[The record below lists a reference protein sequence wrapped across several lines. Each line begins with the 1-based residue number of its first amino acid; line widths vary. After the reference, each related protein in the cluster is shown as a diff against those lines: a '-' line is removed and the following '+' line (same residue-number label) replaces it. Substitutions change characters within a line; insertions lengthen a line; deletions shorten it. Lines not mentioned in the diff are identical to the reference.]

1 VKLLLSTVYC
11 LALTASCLLADD
23 PDKPAAAAQ
32 DLTQLDLEQLMEV
45 KVEAASMHEQSLEDA
60 PASVTIITQDEIRR
74 YGWRTLAQALSYAGS
89 LFTSND
95 RSYTAIGVR
104 GFGLPG
110 DFGTRFLIMVN
121 GHNMADNIFSQ
132 TAEVEQNFPLDM
144 TLVKRIEI
152 IRGPSSALYGSNGI
166 FATINVVTI
175 PPEEF
180 QGTMVRVETG
190 SFGEKKVQAASS
202 VALGHGATLLLSG
215 SVLNNA
221 GEHSIYFPEA
231 DTPATNFGRA
241 IDMNSEKGYHLFGDF
256 TWHNWR
262 VTALFGGTQRI
273 QPISWGP
280 TIFNDRGTRITD
292 FRNFVEATYTHTFDA
307 ARVLEWRTSYD
318 SYRSP
323 GIFHYPLENGVEDN
337 RNFFTGDWI
346 SSRVSYRTPVPHF
359 GTLTV
364 GAETQFDL
372 RALQRVIDV
381 QPVYQQFLS
390 IDKRD
395 RYVAFFAQEEWEL
408 TRKWKL
414 DVGARFDYS
423 RYHAGFLSPRVAVI
437 YQPSPRVSYKLL
449 YGRAFRNPSAYM
461 LFYDDSGYSTA
472 ANPAARPEKAN
483 TYEFDVER
491 KVTRRLNATLSV
503 CRYTINDLLVGTYTP
518 AGLFQIQ
525 NADRVRASGV
535 EAGINGHP
543 VRWLEV
549 AASFS
554 VQRAVNLA
562 HRYPLADSPGQVG
575 NLRFSVPLFSNRLSL
590 SAGVRCMGT
599 RQSLA
604 GATLPSLCLSDFTLS
619 SQRLPANMELQAGVR
634 DLAGVKYAD
643 PVALAAG
650 YDTMPQPARSVFL
663 TLTWRRPE

>member
-1 VKLLLSTVYC
+1 MKLLLSTVCC
-11 LALTASCLLADD
+11 LALTASCLVADG

-45 KVEAASMHEQSLEDA
+45 KVEAASLHEQSLEDA
-60 PASVTIITQDEIRR
+60 PASVTIIIQDEIRR
-74 YGWRTLAQALSYAGS
+74 YGWRTLAQALSYAGG
-89 LFTSND
+89 LYTSND
-95 RSYTAIGVR
+95 RSYTSIGVR

-121 GHNMADNIFSQ
+121 GHNMADNIFSL
-132 TAEVEQNFPLDM
+132 TAEVEQNFPVDM

-180 QGTMVRVETG
+180 QGTIVRVETG

-231 DTPATNFGRA
+231 DSPATNFGRA

-262 VTALFGGTQRI
+262 VTALFGGSQRI

-280 TIFNDRGTRITD
+280 TIFNDCGTRITD
-292 FRNFVEATYTHTFDA
+292 LRNFVEATYTPSFDA
-307 ARVLEWRTSYD
+307 ARVLEWRISYD
-318 SYRSP
+318 SYRGP

-337 RNFFTGDWI
+337 RNFFTDDWI

-395 RYVAFFAQEEWEL
+395 KHVAFFAQEEWEL

-423 RYHAGFLSPRVAVI
+423 QYQAGFVSPRVAVI

-461 LFYDDSGYSTA
+461 LFYDDAGFSTA

-491 KVTRRLNATLSV
+491 KLTRRLNATLSV
-503 CRYTINDLLVGTYTP
+503 YRYTINDLLVGTYTP

-575 NLRFSVPLFSNRLSL
+575 NLRFSLPLFSNRFSL

-619 SQRLPANMELQAGVR
+619 SKRLPANMEVQAGVR
-634 DLAGVKYAD
+634 DLAGVKYSD

-650 YDTMPQPARSVFL
+650 YDTMPQPARSAFF

>member
-1 VKLLLSTVYC
+1 MKLLLCTILCAC
-11 LALTASCLLADD
+11 LITGF
-23 PDKPAAAAQ
+23 AAAQ
-32 DLTQLDLEQLMEV
+32 DTRPSGDLSNLDLEQLMQV
-45 KVEAASMHEQSLEDA
+45 KVQAASLHEQTLEDA

-74 YGWRTLAQALSYAGS
+74 YGWRTLTQALSYAGS
-89 LFTSND
+89 LYTSSD
-95 RSYTAIGVR
+95 RTYTSIGVR

-110 DFGTRFLIMVN
+110 DFGTRFLMMVD

-132 TAEVEQNFPLDM
+132 TAWVEQNFPLDL

-180 QGTMVRVETG
+180 QGTLVRVETG
-190 SFGEKKVQAASS
+190 SFGEKKVQAATS
-202 VALGHGATLLLSG
+202 VALGHGAKLLLSG

-231 DTPATNFGRA
+231 DSTATNYGRA
-241 IDMNSEKGYHLFGDF
+241 IDMNGEKGYHLFGDF
-256 TWHNWR
+256 TWNNWR
-262 VTALFGGTQRI
+262 VTALFGGSQRI

-292 FRNFVEATYTHTFDA
+292 LRNFVEATYTHSFDT

-337 RNFFTGDWI
+337 RNFFSGDWI
-346 SSRVSYRTPVPHF
+346 STQVSYRTPVPHF
-359 GTLTV
+359 GALTIGV
-364 GAETQFDL
+364 NTQFDL

-381 QPVYQQFLS
+381 KPVYQQFLS

-395 RYVAFFAQEEWEL
+395 KYVAVFAQEEWEL

-423 RYHAGFLSPRVAVI
+423 QYRAGFVSPRVALI
-437 YQPSPRVSYKLL
+437 YQPSSRVSYKLL

-461 LFYDDSGYSTA
+461 LFYDDGGFSTA
-472 ANPAARPEKAN
+472 ANPNARPEKVN
-483 TYEFDVER
+483 TYEFDIER
-491 KVTRRLNATLSV
+491 KVTRRLNATVSIY
-503 CRYTINDLLVGTYTP
+503 RYSMNDLLVGMYTP

-535 EAGINGHP
+535 ETGINGHP

-549 AASFS
+549 AASLS

-562 HRYPLADSPGQVG
+562 HRYPLANSPGQVG
-575 NLRFSVPLFSNRLSL
+575 NLRFSVPLFSNRFSL
-590 SAGVRCMGT
+590 AAGARCMGT

-604 GATLPSLCLSDFTLS
+604 GATLPRLCLSDFTLS
-619 SQRLPANMELQAGVR
+619 SQRLPANLEMQAGVR
-634 DLAGVKYAD
+634 DLAGVKYGD

-650 YDTMPQPARSVFL
+650 YDTMPQSGRSVFL
-663 TLTWRRPE
+663 TLTWRKTD

>member
-1 VKLLLSTVYC
+1 MKLLLSTAWC
-11 LALTASCLLADD
+11 LALSASWLLADD

-45 KVEAASMHEQSLEDA
+45 KVEAASLHEQSLEDA
-60 PASVTIITQDEIRR
+60 PASVTIITRDEIRR
-74 YGWRTLAQALSYAGS
+74 YGWRTLGQALSYAGS
-89 LFTSND
+89 LYTSND

-190 SFGEKKVQAASS
+190 SYGEKKVQAASS

-221 GEHSIYFPEA
+221 GEHSIFFPEA
-231 DTPATNFGRA
+231 DSPATNYGRA

-262 VTALFGGTQRI
+262 VTALFGGSQRI

-292 FRNFVEATYTHTFDA
+292 LRNFVEATYTHSFDV

-337 RNFFTGDWI
+337 RNFFSGDWI

-423 RYHAGFLSPRVAVI
+423 QYQPGFVSPRVAVI
-437 YQPSPRVSYKLL
+437 YQPSSRVSYKLL

-461 LFYDDSGYSTA
+461 LFYDDGGFSTV
-472 ANPAARPEKAN
+472 ANPGARPEKAN

-491 KVTRRLNATLSV
+491 KLTRRLNATISV
-503 CRYTINDLLVGTYTP
+503 YRYTINDLLVGMYTP

-575 NLRFSVPLFSNRLSL
+575 NLRFSVPLFSNRFSL
-590 SAGVRCMGT
+590 SAGARCMGT

-650 YDTMPQPARSVFL
+650 YDTMPQPARSAFI

>member
-1 VKLLLSTVYC
+1 MKLLLSTVCC
-11 LALTASCLLADD
+11 LALTASWLVADD
-23 PDKPAAAAQ
+23 PDKPVAAAQ

-45 KVEAASMHEQSLEDA
+45 KVEAASLHEQSLEDA

-74 YGWRTLAQALSYAGS
+74 YGWRTLAQALSYAGG
-89 LFTSND
+89 LYTSND
-95 RSYTAIGVR
+95 RSYTSIGVR

-132 TAEVEQNFPLDM
+132 TAEVEQNFPLDL

-180 QGTMVRVETG
+180 QGTIVRVETG

-231 DTPATNFGRA
+231 DSPATNFGRA

-262 VTALFGGTQRI
+262 VTALFGGSQRI

-292 FRNFVEATYTHTFDA
+292 LRNFVEATYTHSFDA
-307 ARVLEWRTSYD
+307 ARVLEWRISYD
-318 SYRSP
+318 SYRGP

-395 RYVAFFAQEEWEL
+395 KHVAFFAQEEWEL

-423 RYHAGFLSPRVAVI
+423 QYQAGFVSPRVALI

-461 LFYDDSGYSTA
+461 LFYDDGGFSTA

-483 TYEFDVER
+483 TYEFDIER
-491 KVTRRLNATLSV
+491 KLTRRLNATLSV
-503 CRYTINDLLVGTYTP
+503 YRYTINDLLVGTYTP

-549 AASFS
+549 AATFS

-575 NLRFSVPLFSNRLSL
+575 NLRFSVPLFSNRFSL

-619 SQRLPANMELQAGVR
+619 SKRLPANMELQAGVR

-650 YDTMPQPARSVFL
+650 YDTMPQPARSAFF